1 LLEASPCRLTACG
14 GPCSIQ
20 AAENPEQYYEYD
32 FGDDNGDDDSDDP
45 DYGGKQ
51 AGKKAGKHA
60 FSMSAM
66 AVVLQ
71 SG

>member
-1 LLEASPCRLTACG
+1 MPL
-14 GPCSIQ
+14 Q

-51 AGKKAGKHA
+51 AGKKTGTRVFDAGCLGA
-60 FSMSAM
+60 GLSAWLM
-66 AVVLQ
+66 L
-71 SG
+71 S